1 MPDAIVVQNLSK
13 SFRRYHADRPPTLKE
28 ALLRGLRQIAPAERF
43 WALSDVSFSV
53 APGRMV
59 GVVGPNG
66 AGKSTLLRLIGGV
79 GRPDRGSVEAHG
91 RIGALLDLWA
101 GFHPDLTGR
110 ENVFVNGVIAG
121 LTRHEVARRFDSIV
135 DFAEL
140 ETFIDNPLRT
150 YSTGMQ
156 MRLGFAVAVH
166 TDPEILLI
174 DEILAVGDLAF
185 QRKCLDRIA
194 QFKDEGCTIILVSHD
209 ANSIQQLCDE
219 ALWLRRGKF
228 VAYGPADVVA
238 RQYVEEMSAET
249 RRRTPATQPA
259 LRTPTGAE
267 LRVNENRFGSMEMEI
282 VAVRL
287 LDPAGFPVT
296 ELDSGAPLRV
306 EIEYLA
312 PEPVRA
318 PIFGITISRED
329 GFICYDT
336 STDTTDVHLPTVH
349 GPGQITF
356 HIERL
361 DLIGEQY
368 YVDVGV
374 YEREWAYAY
383 DYHWHVYPLIIHP
396 TGGEKGILRP
406 PHRWEMGDVA
416 ACQLSPPTL
425 RASWRE

>member
-1 MPDAIVVQNLSK
+1 MPKAIIVQNLSK
-13 SFRRYHADRPPTLKE
+13 SFRRYHADRPTTLKE
-28 ALLRGLRQIAPAERF
+28 VLLRGLRGLRRIAPAERF
-43 WALSDVSFSV
+43 WALRDVSFSV

-59 GVVGPNG
+59 GVIGPNG

-79 GRPDRGSVEAHG
+79 GRPDQGNVEAHG
-91 RIGALLDLWA
+91 RIGALLDLGA

-110 ENVFVNGVIAG
+110 ENVFINGVIAG
-121 LTRHEVARRFDSIV
+121 LTRYEVARRFDAIV

-174 DEILAVGDLAF
+174 DEILAVGDLVF

-194 QFKDEGCTIILVSHD
+194 QFKDEGRTIVLVSHD
-209 ANSIQQLCDE
+209 TNSIQQLCDE
-219 ALWLRRGKF
+219 ALWLRRGKL

-238 RQYVEEMSAET
+238 SQYVAEMSAET
-249 RRRTPATQPA
+249 RRRTPAARPVV
-259 LRTPTGAE
+259 RTSTGAE
-267 LRVNENRFGSMEMEI
+267 LQVNENRFGSMEMEI

-287 LDPAGFPVT
+287 LDLAGFPVT
-296 ELDSGAPLRV
+296 ELDSGDPLRV

-312 PEPVRA
+312 PDPIPE
-318 PIFGITISRED
+318 PIFGITVSRED
-329 GFICYDT
+329 GLVCYDT
-336 STDTTDVHLPTVH
+336 STEASGTHLPTVH

-356 HIERL
+356 HIDRL
-361 DLIGEQY
+361 DLIGGQY
-368 YVDVGV
+368 YVDVGI

-383 DYHWHVYPLIIHP
+383 DYHWHVYPLIVRL

-406 PHRWEMGDVA
+406 PHRWEMEDVSVRHA
-416 ACQLSPPTL
+416 SLPTFEV
-425 RASWRE
+425 S

>member
-1 MPDAIVVQNLSK
+1 MPEAIIVQNLSK
-13 SFRRYHADRPPTLKE
+13 SFRRYHADRPTALKE
-28 ALLRGLRQIAPAERF
+28 ALLRGLHGLRRMAPAERF
-43 WALSDVSFSV
+43 WALRDVSFSV
-53 APGRMV
+53 APGRMI
-59 GVVGPNG
+59 GVMGPNG

-79 GRPDRGSVEAHG
+79 GRPDEGQVTVQG
-91 RIGALLDLWA
+91 RIGALLDLGA

-121 LTRHEVARRFDSIV
+121 LTRHEVAQRFDAIV

-140 ETFIDNPLRT
+140 GAFIDNPLRT

-166 TDPEILLI
+166 MDPEILLI

-219 ALWLRRGKF
+219 ALWLRRGKL

-238 RQYVEEMSAET
+238 GQYVEEMSAET
-249 RRRTPATQPA
+249 RRRTPATHPVM
-259 LRTPTGAE
+259 RTPAGAE
-267 LRVNENRFGSMEMEI
+267 LRVNENRFGSMEVEI

-296 ELDSGAPLRV
+296 ELDSGDALHI
-306 EIEYLA
+306 EIKYLA
-312 PEPVRA
+312 PSPIPR
-318 PIFGITISRED
+318 PIFGVTISRED
-329 GFICYDT
+329 GLVCYDT
-336 STDTTDVHLPTVH
+336 STDLAGHRLPTVH
-349 GPGQITF
+349 GSGQITF
-356 HIERL
+356 QIERL
-361 DLIGEQY
+361 DLNGGQY

-383 DYHWHVYPLIIHP
+383 DYHWHVYPLTVRP
-396 TGGEKGILRP
+396 TGGEKGILHP
-406 PHRWEMGDVA
+406 PHRWEFGDV
-416 ACQLSPPTL
+416 SV
-425 RASWRE
+425 R